1 LSKYLINLK
10 SFNRFDIIFD
20 RYFPMNFYRR
30 VRNYFPLEED
40 MKRHFLVLLSLA
52 CFLVGCSSDRKTES
66 TRRTEGTQ
74 TQSRQVEL
82 IVYAAASL
90 TDALTEISQRFES
103 ETGGKV
109 FCNFASSSVLQQQIE
124 KGAPADVFISASPQ
138 QVDALQ
144 QKGLVYEETRRDV
157 LNNRLVLVAP
167 VDSSLTLTDPQTL
180 AQASIKR
187 IAIGEPSSVPAGIYG
202 KEALTR
208 LGLWDTVQ
216 PKLIPGANVRA
227 TLAYVES
234 GEVDVGIVYQTD
246 ATISRNVKVIY
257 HFPDSSHAPIVY
269 PAVVLRETK
278 QEGLAREFLVYL
290 KTSKIGEIW
299 GKYGFS
305 LVQ

>member
-1 LSKYLINLK
+1 MPSRK
-10 SFNRFDIIFD
+10 
-20 RYFPMNFYRR
+20 
-30 VRNYFPLEED
+30 
-40 MKRHFLVLLSLA
+40 LA
-52 CFLVGCSSDRKTES
+52 
-66 TRRTEGTQ
+66 
-74 TQSRQVEL
+74 
-82 IVYAAASL
+82 
-90 TDALTEISQRFES
+90 
-103 ETGGKV
+103 
-109 FCNFASSSVLQQQIE
+109 SVLNRKRGSRFSAILPALQYCNSRL
-124 KGAPADVFISASPQ
+124 KRGPPADVFISASPQ

-167 VDSSLTLTDPQTL
+167 VDSSLILTDPQTL
-180 AQASIKR
+180 AQSSIKR

-202 KEALTR
+202 KDALTR
-208 LGLWDTVQ
+208 LGLWNAVQ
-216 PKLIPGANVRA
+216 QKLLPGLDVRA

-290 KTSKIGEIW
+290 KTSKTGEIW

-305 LVQ
+305 VVQ